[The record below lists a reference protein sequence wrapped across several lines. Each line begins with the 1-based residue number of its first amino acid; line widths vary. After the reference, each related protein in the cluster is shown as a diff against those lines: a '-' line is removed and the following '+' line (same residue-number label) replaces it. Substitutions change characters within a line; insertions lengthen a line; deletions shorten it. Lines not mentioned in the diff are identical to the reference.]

1 MAEKLLLFVY
11 VVYLHRYTFPIKIE
25 SSQTVGHLRE
35 AIFREYPNDF
45 KNINDDRLILYQTE
59 FYEGDNLRQLA
70 ELADKTELV
79 LPSCKLSK
87 IFPIQPPEETVNI
100 LVYVPGGIVSP
111 TRVQMVDAGRPE
123 LWPSMTIKAVQGSF
137 GRAALG
143 PNGISEF
150 LGTEPEFLNEFRSK
164 LRQRRC
170 IQSDAVCLFFD
181 LIPVW
186 SLKVVTGPLILPGKH
201 SRIWRILSTRPQGR

>member
-11 VVYLHRYTFPIKIE
+11 VIYLHSYTFPIEFE

-35 AIFREYPNDF
+35 AILWKYPNNF
-45 KNINDDRLILYQTE
+45 KNIDNDRLILYRTE

-70 ELADKTELV
+70 ELADKSELV
-79 LPSCKLSK
+79 LLSHKLSK

-100 LVYVPGGIVSP
+100 LVYVPGGVVSS
-111 TRVQMVDAGRPE
+111 TMADAGRPE
-123 LWPSMTIKAVQGSF
+123 LWPSITIKAVQGSF
-137 GRAALG
+137 GRAALA

-164 LRQRRC
+164 LRQRRR

-181 LIPVW
+181 HIPVW
-186 SLKVVTGPLILPGKH
+186 SLKVVTGPLILPGTH